1 MGIVLASGSP
11 RRREIMEMLGVRELR
26 IIPAKGEEKVTPG
39 TPPAEIV
46 SSLSRAKAEEVAA
59 QCGDDDIVVAAD
71 TIVWYNG
78 RMFGKPKDREEAA
91 AMLRELSGAG
101 HTVFSGVT
109 VIKGDSADT
118 RVEQTEVYFRVLSE
132 REIQS
137 YIDTGEPMDK
147 AGAYGAQ
154 GLASLFVEGIDGDFF
169 NVMGLPV
176 CTLGKMLREQGVEL
190 I

>member
-1 MGIVLASGSP
+1 MNFEEEISLLIKSRYPLVMVDTIDEEYVLDQ
-11 RRREIMEMLGVRELR
+11 LYGVAQAQGLNFY
-26 IIPAKGEEKVTPG
+26 
-39 TPPAEIV
+39 
-46 SSLSRAKAEEVAA
+46 SWSLSKGLRV
-59 QCGDDDIVVAAD
+59 
-71 TIVWYNG
+71 
-78 RMFGKPKDREEAA
+78 GKNENSFYKSNEAA
-91 AMLRELSGAG
+91 AMLRELSGTG

-109 VIKGDSADT
+109 VIKGESADT